1 MAERLSATPGS
12 SATAGASGKVGIGG
26 WSRRALSA
34 LGLVGFA
41 TLAILL
47 GGIVVLALV
56 GAGNSDQ
63 LMFLPA
69 IASPVC
75 GLLAWACWWLL
86 VDELR

>member
-1 MAERLSATPGS
+1 MAERLSAT
-12 SATAGASGKVGIGG
+12 AGEAHKVGVGG

-34 LGLVGFA
+34 VGLVSFA

-47 GGIVVLALV
+47 GGIVVLDLV
-56 GAGNSDQ
+56 GAGSGDQ

-69 IASPVC
+69 LASPAC

>member
-1 MAERLSATPGS
+1 MSQRLSTS
-12 SATAGASGKVGIGG
+12 SGESTRIGLGG

-34 LGLVGFA
+34 AGLVGFA

-47 GGIVVLALV
+47 GGIVVLYLV
-56 GAGNSDQ
+56 GAGHGDE
-63 LMFLPA
+63 LIALPA
-69 IASPVC
+69 VASPAC

>member
-1 MAERLSATPGS
+1 MSQRLSTS
-12 SATAGASGKVGIGG
+12 TAGSPRVGLGG

-34 LGLVGFA
+34 AGLVGFA

-47 GGIVVLALV
+47 GGIVVLDLI
-56 GAGNSDQ
+56 GAGHGDQ

-69 IASPVC
+69 LASPTC